1 MSEKVAEA
9 IELILNS
16 KFVPG
21 TTAPTSDVDRQ
32 MVTIA
37 ATGSVMLRVFQ
48 RYGISSREVARAL
61 RTGVLNAVPAE
72 G

>member
-1 MSEKVAEA
+1 MNEKVADA
-9 IELILNS
+9 IELILAS
-16 KFVPG
+16 EFAPG
-21 TTAPTSDVDRQ
+21 ETAPVSDVDRQ

-37 ATGSVMLRVFQ
+37 GARAVMLRVFQ

-61 RTGVLNAVPAE
+61 RTGILKAVPAE